1 MKRVINFLIVGLILV
16 SATLFAQKP
25 TEERMKRDI
34 AVMET
39 ALSEMIKQELNQRN
53 FFFMDVK
60 GNYVSGY
67 GVTFT
72 VPTSMISNVWST
84 GSGYVMSVD
93 GNVSLGSV
101 AFASPNH
108 DSDLEITEKEARE
121 AKAAMKNDKNKNVQK
136 ERDKAEQDAQ
146 VARNKADRATQEARE
161 AEREATLYGI
171 QSRNGV
177 NGYYSTGNNRK
188 RFNTDSL
195 NAVSNAKIIEA
206 AKTFITDYG
215 DMLSQLAPNER
226 IIVTNRGSNENNVWL
241 NGAKAKRS
249 LLSVEATKSDL
260 TQFRQ
265 GSITRDQFIK
275 KMRVVN
281 TVTSEKTEPDME
293 LLASIFNRLY
303 REDLSRT
310 YYMQGGA
317 YYERLTDFGVILH
330 MQVVS
335 SLSNGDYYTPA
346 KDVRLAMPTLG
357 LTNLTQE
364 ERDKKV
370 KELYPVFESELKENI
385 LDYGRTL
392 KSLNDNEQLI
402 VDVSMTKCTGC
413 GIPASLELAVKASV
427 LKDYSAGKLDKSAA
441 LSKIEVKKGPNQ

>member
-275 KMRVVN
+275 KMKVVN

-317 YYERLTDFGVILH
+317 YYERLNDFGVILH

>member
-1 MKRVINFLIVGLILV
+1 
-16 SATLFAQKP
+16 
-25 TEERMKRDI
+25 MKRDI